1 LKFAGDYMKS
11 TLGIVGGLGPLASA
25 EFLNTIYECSLD
37 GVEQES
43 PLVMMS
49 SDPSFPDRTE
59 AFLRGEHDELLERL
73 GRVLRQLSEMG
84 ASKIVVC
91 CITIHYLLPLLPS
104 DLRAR
109 VVSLLDV
116 IIDQVAQTRKRH
128 LLICSK
134 GTRRLGLFQNHSRW
148 NLVKNRI
155 VLPDEEDQE
164 EIHHQII
171 YRIKRKPDVRQ
182 FIPRLE
188 SLLLKYEA
196 DSFIAGCTE
205 IHLLAKYFHSSNRSY
220 GCIDPLVIIA
230 KELAAEYRAAS
241 HPLYPPVANVPLGSI
256 AAWTVASPS
265 ETSFR

>member
-1 LKFAGDYMKS
+1 MKS

-43 PLVMMS
+43 PRVVMS

-59 AFLRGEHDELLERL
+59 AFLRGEHDELLKRL
-73 GRVLRQLSEMG
+73 IRSLRQLSEMG

-91 CITIHYLLPLLPS
+91 CITIHYLLPLLPPE
-104 DLRAR
+104 LRAR

-116 IIDQVAQTRKRH
+116 IMDQVAQTQKRH

-134 GTRRLGLFQNHSRW
+134 GTLRLGLFQNHRRW
-148 NLVKNRI
+148 KLVKDRI
-155 VLPDEEDQE
+155 LLPDDEDQE
-164 EIHHQII
+164 RIHYDII

-182 FIPRLE
+182 FVPPLE
-188 SLLLKYEA
+188 SLLVKYEA

-205 IHLLAKYFHSSNRSY
+205 IHLLAKHFLSSNRSY
-220 GCIDPLVIIA
+220 ECIDPLVIIA
-230 KELAAEYRAAS
+230 KELAAEYNDATR
-241 HPLYPPVANVPLGSI
+241 PLYPPVANVPVDSI
-256 AAWTVASPS
+256 AA
-265 ETSFR
+265 

>member
-1 LKFAGDYMKS
+1 MR
-11 TLGIVGGLGPLASA
+11 TILGIVGGLGPVASA
-25 EFLNTIYECSLD
+25 DFLNTIYECSLD

-43 PLVMMS
+43 PLVVMS

-73 GRVLRQLSEMG
+73 LRVLRQLSEMG
-84 ASKIVVC
+84 ASKIVIC
-91 CITIHYLLPLLPS
+91 CITIHYLLPLLPP

-116 IIDQVAQTRKRH
+116 IMDQVAQTQKRH

-134 GTRRLGLFQNHSRW
+134 GTLRLGLFQNHSLW
-148 NLVKNRI
+148 NLVKDRI
-155 VLPDEEDQE
+155 VLPEDEDQE
-164 EIHHQII
+164 EIHFEII

-188 SLLLKYEA
+188 SLLAKYEV

-205 IHLLAKYFHSSNRSY
+205 VHLLAKHFLSSNRSY

-230 KELAAEYRAAS
+230 KELAAEYTDASRA
-241 HPLYPPVANVPLGSI
+241 LYPPVANVPVGSI
-256 AAWTVASPS
+256 AA
-265 ETSFR
+265 

>member
-1 LKFAGDYMKS
+1 MGDYVKS

-25 EFLNTIYECSLD
+25 EFLHTIYECSLD

-43 PLVMMS
+43 PLVVMS

-73 GRVLRQLSEMG
+73 VRVLRQLSEMG

-91 CITIHYLLPLLPS
+91 CITIHYLLPLLPP
-104 DLRAR
+104 DIRAR
-109 VVSLLDV
+109 VISLLDV
-116 IIDQVAQTRKRH
+116 IIYQVAQTRKRH
-128 LLICSK
+128 LMICSK
-134 GTRRLGLFQNHSRW
+134 GTRRLKLFQNHGLW
-148 NLVKNRI
+148 NLVKDRI
-155 VLPDEEDQE
+155 VLPEDEDQE
-164 EIHHQII
+164 EIHYEII

-188 SLLLKYEA
+188 SLLAKYEV

-205 IHLLAKYFHSSNRSY
+205 IHLLAKHFLSSNRSY

-230 KELAAEYRAAS
+230 KELAAEYMDAS
-241 HPLYPPVANVPLGSI
+241 RPLYPQVANVPVGSI
-256 AAWTVASPS
+256 AV
-265 ETSFR
+265 

>member
-1 LKFAGDYMKS
+1 MKS

-43 PLVMMS
+43 PLVVMS

-73 GRVLRQLSEMG
+73 VRVLHQLSEMG
-84 ASKIVVC
+84 ASKIVIC
-91 CITIHYLLPLLPS
+91 CITIHYLLPLLPP

-116 IIDQVAQTRKRH
+116 IMDHVAQAQKRH
-128 LLICSK
+128 LLLCSK
-134 GTRRLGLFQNHSRW
+134 GTRRIGLFQNHDRW
-148 NLVKNRI
+148 NLVKDRI
-155 VLPDEEDQE
+155 VLPDDEDQE
-164 EIHHQII
+164 EIHYEII

-182 FIPRLE
+182 FMPRLE
-188 SLLLKYEA
+188 SLLAKYEV

-205 IHLLAKYFHSSNRSY
+205 IHVLAKHFLSSNRSY

-230 KELAAEYRAAS
+230 KELAAEYTDAGR
-241 HPLYPPVANVPLGSI
+241 PLYPPVANLPVGSI
-256 AAWTVASPS
+256 AA
-265 ETSFR
+265 